1 MPMSGYQN
9 RMPMSGY
16 RNRMPM
22 SGYRIRMPMSM
33 SGYRIRMNMYANN
46 PIVCIITTE
55 GVEGVLETELST
67 YRNRI
72 INRTVGVSKPNRMS
86 EYRNR
91 IINRM

>member
-1 MPMSGYQN
+1 
-9 RMPMSGY
+9 
-16 RNRMPM
+16 
-22 SGYRIRMPMSM
+22 MPMSM

-72 INRTVGVSKPNRMS
+72 INRIVDLSKQNYKQNCRS
-86 EYRNR
+86 IETE
-91 IINRM
+91 